1 MRRGSNRLYVWQYY
15 LYSGKK
21 YHIMEEDLD
30 TALQAA
36 QLPSPV
42 GEAESFLAVLE
53 QVSRAARLNKPV
65 LVVGERGSGKELI
78 AARVHYLSERWGK
91 RFVKFNCA
99 AVNDDLLESELFGHV
114 AGAYTGAV
122 KARVGRFE
130 LAHRGTLF
138 LDELSSMS
146 LRLQEKLLRVLE
158 YGEFERMGSSETVKV
173 DVRVVAAANADLP
186 SLAATGRF
194 REDLLDRLS
203 FEVITVPPLRERRED
218 VLLLAQRFGERMAQ
232 ELGREYFA
240 GFAPAA
246 EQQLLTHAWPGN
258 VRELRNVVERAVYR
272 LDNAR
277 RVVEAVTLDPFDS
290 PYRLK
295 AAALPAVAAASARAA
310 SEAPAS
316 AAWQFPMEHKT
327 HLAEYE
333 VSLLRAALEKAQHK
347 QTRAAELLGLN
358 YHQFR
363 GLLRKYGLIEELRG

>member
-1 MRRGSNRLYVWQYY
+1 MV
-15 LYSGKK
+15 
-21 YHIMEEDLD
+21 EDLEV
-30 TALQAA
+30 ASLLAN
-36 QLPSPV
+36 LPPLV
-42 GEAESFLAVLE
+42 GEAECFLAVLE

-78 AARVHYLSERWGK
+78 AARLHYLSERWGK

-99 AVNDDLLESELFGHV
+99 AVNDELLESELFGHV

-130 LAHRGTLF
+130 LAHGGTLF

-158 YGEFERMGSSETVKV
+158 YGEFERMGASETQKV

-186 SLAATGRF
+186 ALAASGRF

-218 VLLLAQRFGERMAQ
+218 ILLLAQRFGERMAQ

-246 EQQLLTHAWPGN
+246 ERQLLGHAWPGN

-290 PYRLK
+290 PFRVK
-295 AAALPAVAAASARAA
+295 GAQASAVGPVLA
-310 SEAPAS
+310 APA
-316 AAWQFPMEHKT
+316 AEAVPTVLAWQFPIDHKT

-333 VSLLRAALEKAQHK
+333 VALLRAVLEKAQHK

-363 GLLRKYGLIEELRG
+363 GLLRKYGLIEQLRR

>member
-1 MRRGSNRLYVWQYY
+1 MKDELEA
-15 LYSGKK
+15 SGP
-21 YHIMEEDLD
+21 L
-30 TALQAA
+30 A
-36 QLPSPV
+36 QLPPLV
-42 GEAESFLAVLE
+42 GEAECFLAVLE
-53 QVSRAARLNKPV
+53 QVSRAARLSKPV

-78 AARVHYLSERWGK
+78 AARLHYLGERWDK

-99 AVNDDLLESELFGHV
+99 AVNDELLESELFGHV

-138 LDELSSMS
+138 LDELASMS

-158 YGEFERMGSSETVKV
+158 YGEFERMGSSEMQKV
-173 DVRVVAAANADLP
+173 DVRVIAAANADLP
-186 SLAATGRF
+186 QLAATGRF

-218 VLLLAQRFGERMAQ
+218 ILLLAQRFGERMAQ

-246 EQQLLTHAWPGN
+246 ERQLLAHGWPGN

-272 LDNAR
+272 LDSAR
-277 RVVEAVTLDPFDS
+277 RVVEAVTLDPFES
-290 PYRLK
+290 PFRVLG
-295 AAALPAVAAASARAA
+295 AQAGAVGPPSVPVAAATAAARP
-310 SEAPAS
+310 E
-316 AAWQFPMEHKT
+316 WQFPLDHKA
-327 HLAEYE
+327 HLADYE
-333 VSLLRAALEKAQHK
+333 IRLLRAALERAQHK
-347 QTRAAELLGLN
+347 QIRAAELLGLN

-363 GLLRKYGLIEELRG
+363 GLLRKYKLIEELRQ